1 MQYMDFAKDVRDAIF
16 NMRCRICRGYLF
28 LINVVESN
36 VERVESAV
44 YCPDCQQENTTYFIE
59 NCKQ

>member
-28 LINVVESN
+28 LINVVESTLG
-36 VERVESAV
+36 RVEVCV
-44 YCPDCQQENTTYFIE
+44 YVRIASRKTRLTFIE